1 MSFMRHFL
9 WPFALV
15 YGFVIRIRHVL
26 FDWGV
31 LRSKRGAIKAIVLGN
46 VALGGTGKTPH
57 AASLI
62 QLLDAAHKGAF
73 LSRGYGRKTK
83 GVLKITSDATAD
95 QVGDEPLLIARR
107 FPNLPCYVG
116 EDRVAAIAQIARET
130 EARFVVLDDA
140 LQHRRLRPD
149 VSIMLTTWNNPY
161 DSDHFLPVG
170 SLRDWSGRV
179 NKADALIIT
188 KCPQPLDSTQRSEW
202 ISRLAL
208 DQKPIFFTGLT
219 YGAPLA
225 VRTSEPLLAGDAVV
239 VVSAIADA
247 SLFVRHVRASYRVL
261 AHFDYADHAPF
272 SQQEIDRWQAKKSGQ
287 YLNVLT
293 TEKDVMRLLTLS
305 WPDTLRVYYI
315 PIEVVFIGEGEQDRF
330 VNFIQNKL
338 EH

>member
-1 MSFMRHFL
+1 MSRLRHLL
-9 WPFALV
+9 WPIALV
-15 YGFVIRIRHVL
+15 YGFVIRIRHL
-26 FDWGV
+26 FYDWGL
-31 LRSKRGAIKAIVLGN
+31 LRSKRGAIKTIVLGN

-57 AASLI
+57 AAMLI
-62 QLLDAAHKGAF
+62 QLLNATQKGAF

-83 GVLKITSDATAD
+83 GVLNITPDATAD

-107 FPNLPCYVG
+107 FPNLHCYVG
-116 EDRVAAIAQIARET
+116 ENRVAAIAQIARET
-130 EARFVVLDDA
+130 QAKFVVLDDA

-161 DSDHFLPVG
+161 DADHFLPVG
-170 SLRDWSGRV
+170 GLRDWSGRV
-179 NKADALIIT
+179 KRADALIIS
-188 KCPQPLDSTQRSEW
+188 KCPQPLDPSQRSEW
-202 ISRLAL
+202 ISPLAL
-208 DQKPIFFTGLT
+208 HQKPIFFTGLT

-225 VRTSEPLLAGDAVV
+225 VRTSEPLLAGDEVV

-272 SQQEIDRWQAKKSGQ
+272 SKQEIDRWQAKKSGQ

-293 TEKDVMRLLTLS
+293 TEKDVMRLLALV
-305 WPDTLRVYYI
+305 WPDALRVYYI
-315 PIEVVFIGEGEQDRF
+315 PIEVAFIGEGEQDRF